1 MKQKNLGSI
10 IFIVGVVIDTIV
22 FLPNWLSIYW
32 IPLYLAVHFIVWF
45 SILKIRRLE
54 SSLSA
59 WTFAVLTSMVPFG
72 ITFISGITIGILLY
86 MTKSAYLLDLF
97 LVGMSMFLVCGVGG
111 LINWFLYNQ
120 WLRRKIV

>member
-10 IFIVGVVIDTIV
+10 IFIVGVVIDTLI
-22 FLPNWLSIYW
+22 FLPNWFSIYW
-32 IPLYLAVHFIVWF
+32 VPLYLTVHFIVWF
-45 SILKIRRLE
+45 SILKTRNFE
-54 SSLSA
+54 SNFPA
-59 WTFAVLTSMVPFG
+59 WKFVVLTSMIPFG

-111 LINWFLYNQ
+111 LINWFLYNR
-120 WLRRKIV
+120 WLKRNII